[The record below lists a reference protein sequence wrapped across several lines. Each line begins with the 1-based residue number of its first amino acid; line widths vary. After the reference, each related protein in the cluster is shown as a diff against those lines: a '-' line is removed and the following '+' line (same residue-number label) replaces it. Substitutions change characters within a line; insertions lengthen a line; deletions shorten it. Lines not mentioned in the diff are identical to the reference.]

1 MLIKK
6 IKAFEIIIGHEIDS
20 KNPYPIN
27 NKQAIEFI
35 ALRQKIFFIVK
46 EINNTKVAEQPNK
59 SIKDKSAKKIIYVV
73 LFRFLST
80 SFKNIFLNLRLLGVT
95 STYSSF

>member
-20 KNPYPIN
+20 KNPYTIN

-46 EINNTKVAEQPNK
+46 EINNTKVAE
-59 SIKDKSAKKIIYVV
+59 
-73 LFRFLST
+73 
-80 SFKNIFLNLRLLGVT
+80 
-95 STYSSF
+95 

>member
-35 ALRQKIFFIVK
+35 VLRQKIFFIVK
-46 EINNTKVAEQPNK
+46 EINNTKVAE
-59 SIKDKSAKKIIYVV
+59 
-73 LFRFLST
+73 
-80 SFKNIFLNLRLLGVT
+80 
-95 STYSSF
+95 